1 MGWRQ
6 TVGTCKYS
14 LRLLPSFLWR
24 WELRLIGV
32 CWSSSPTLCGRP
44 FVSRSAGSTILFGRT
59 VFLDSSRHNNPLGG
73 EKPCVLR
80 TMTSTAR
87 LILGDRVGLSSSTI
101 VSGSSIEIGEDTI
114 LGAGSMVLDND
125 FHALGPGF
133 SWLTEY
139 SKNSNPVKIGRGCF
153 IGARSIILKGVTLG
167 DRVVI
172 GAGSVVTKDI
182 PAHSIAAGNPARVV
196 GTLPKPNLQ

>member
-1 MGWRQ
+1 MGMRQ
-6 TVGTCKYS
+6 TIGTCKHR

-32 CWSSSPTLCGRP
+32 SCSFPPILCGRP
-44 FVSRSAGSTILFGRT
+44 FVSRFEGSKIFFGRA
-59 VFLDSSRHNNPLGG
+59 VRLDSSRRNNPLGG
-73 EKPCVLR
+73 EKPCIIR
-80 TMTSTAR
+80 TMTPNAR
-87 LILGDRVGLSSSTI
+87 ISLADHVGISCSTI
-101 VSGSSIEIGEDTI
+101 VAGNSIEIGEDTI

-125 FHALGPGF
+125 FHAPGLGF

-139 SKNSNPVKIGRGCF
+139 SKNSKPVKIGRGCF
-153 IGARSIILKGVTLG
+153 IGARSLILKGVTLG

-182 PAHSIAAGNPARVV
+182 PAYSIAAGNPARIV
-196 GTLPKPNLQ
+196 GTIATP

>member
-6 TVGTCKYS
+6 TVGTYKYS

-32 CWSSSPTLCGRP
+32 RWSSSPTLCGRP

-87 LILGDRVGLSSSTI
+87 IILGDRVGLSSSTI

-125 FHALGPGF
+125 FHALGPEF

-139 SKNSNPVKIGRGCF
+139 SKNSKPVKIGRGCF
-153 IGARSIILKGVTLG
+153 LGARSMILKGVTLG
-167 DRVVI
+167 DRVII
-172 GAGSVVTKDI
+172 GAGSVVTKDV
-182 PAHSIAAGNPARVV
+182 PAFSIAAGNPARIVR
-196 GTLPKPNLQ
+196 TIPNPNLQ

>member
-32 CWSSSPTLCGRP
+32 CWSSAPTLCGRP

-139 SKNSNPVKIGRGCF
+139 SKNSKPVKIGRGCF
-153 IGARSIILKGVTLG
+153 IGVRSIILKGVTLG
-167 DRVVI
+167 DRVII
-172 GAGSVVTKDI
+172 GAGSVVTKDV
-182 PAHSIAAGNPARVV
+182 PAFSIAAGNPARIV
-196 GTLPKPNLQ
+196 GTIATP